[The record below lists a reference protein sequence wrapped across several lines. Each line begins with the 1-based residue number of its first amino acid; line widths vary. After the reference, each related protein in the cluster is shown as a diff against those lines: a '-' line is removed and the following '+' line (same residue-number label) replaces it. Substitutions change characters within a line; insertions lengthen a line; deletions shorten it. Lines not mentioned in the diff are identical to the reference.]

1 MLVTS
6 WKRRSTIPPLPAA
19 IVLAALILLP
29 APARA
34 DGILAGFIGRN
45 FGGDTE
51 TKTTVYGGVLGGV
64 NPRGLGFEIDFAYWA
79 DFFETE
85 ETLGSKTSITT
96 VMGNLV
102 VGGAR
107 PRGPAPYVS
116 GGVGLIRANIDSP
129 TNLLDN
135 LTSNDF
141 GMNVGGGVNA
151 MFASNIGIR
160 GDYRYFRSFRKE
172 EVDDDF
178 PDFGIDL
185 AEFSF
190 WRGSVGVVIRW

>member
-6 WKRRSTIPPLPAA
+6 WKRRSTIPP
-19 IVLAALILLP
+19 VSAALAVAALLSLP

-34 DGILAGFIGRN
+34 DGILAGFVGKN
-45 FGGDTE
+45 FGGETE

-64 NPRGLGFEIDFAYWA
+64 NPRGLGFEVDFGYWP
-79 DFFETE
+79 DFFDTE
-85 ETLGSKTSITT
+85 ETLGAKTSITT

-102 VGGAR
+102 IGGAR

-116 GGVGLIRANIDSP
+116 GGAGLIRANLESP
-129 TNLLDN
+129 TDLLDN

-141 GMNVGGGVNA
+141 GMNVGGGINT
-151 MFASNIGIR
+151 MFASNIGLRADI
-160 GDYRYFRSFRKE
+160 RYFRSFQKE
-172 EVDDDF
+172 DVDDDF

-185 AEFSF
+185 AEFTF
-190 WRGSVGVVIRW
+190 WRGSVGLVVRW